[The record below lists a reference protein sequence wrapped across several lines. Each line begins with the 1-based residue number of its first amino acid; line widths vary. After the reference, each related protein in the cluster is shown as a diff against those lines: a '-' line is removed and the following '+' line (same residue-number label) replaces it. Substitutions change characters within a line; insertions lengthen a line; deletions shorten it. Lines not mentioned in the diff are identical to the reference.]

1 MQQAR
6 PSGSLN
12 VPDTPSKAH
21 LHLKLAPLQ
30 GVSYAQPL
38 PEPNRTLHPAVKINQ
53 WNKADWILPHSA
65 HLPVEVELAGGKMEV
80 RDEVSGD
87 WRQVIGWRMI
97 DKREHKAQKKLK

>member
-21 LHLKLAPLQ
+21 LHPKLAPLQ

-38 PEPNRTLHPAVKINQ
+38 PEPKRTLHLAVKLNQ

-87 WRQVIGWRMI
+87 WRQVVRWRMI
-97 DKREHKAQKKLK
+97 DKREHKAQKKSK

>member
-1 MQQAR
+1 MAL
-6 PSGSLN
+6 PSRLLN

-30 GVSYAQPL
+30 GVSYAQLL
-38 PEPNRTLHPAVKINQ
+38 PEPKRTLHLAVKINQ

-65 HLPVEVELAGGKMEV
+65 HLPVEVELAGGKTEV

-87 WRQVIGWRMI
+87 WRQVVKWRMI

>member
-38 PEPNRTLHPAVKINQ
+38 PEPKRTLHLAVKINQ

-65 HLPVEVELAGGKMEV
+65 HLPVEVELAGGKTEI
-80 RDEVSGD
+80 RDTVTGD
-87 WRQVIGWRMI
+87 WRPVVRWRMI
-97 DKREHKAQKKLK
+97 DKREWKAQKKGK

>member
-38 PEPNRTLHPAVKINQ
+38 PEPKRTLHLARENQ
-53 WNKADWILPHSA
+53 P
-65 HLPVEVELAGGKMEV
+65 ME
-80 RDEVSGD
+80 
-87 WRQVIGWRMI
+87 
-97 DKREHKAQKKLK
+97 